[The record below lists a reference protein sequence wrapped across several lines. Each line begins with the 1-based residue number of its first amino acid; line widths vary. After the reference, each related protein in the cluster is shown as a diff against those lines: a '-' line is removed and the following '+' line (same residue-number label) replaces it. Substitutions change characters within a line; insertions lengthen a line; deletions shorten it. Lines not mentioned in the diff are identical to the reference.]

1 MTDILKALLQQGAL
15 QNNAFGPTSRYY
27 GIETATYEMPDGR
40 VVAYVR
46 RRFLPRA
53 SSFAVLVEHTVSEGE
68 RLDNLAAR
76 YLGDPEQS
84 WRICD
89 ANEAMQ
95 PESLVAQPGVT
106 LSIALPEG
114 IPGARRA

>member
-15 QNNAFGPTSRYY
+15 RNSAFAPTSRYY
-27 GIETATYEMPDGR
+27 GLESATYEMPDGR
-40 VVAYVR
+40 IVAYVK
-46 RRFLPRA
+46 RRFLPPA
-53 SSFAVLVEHTVSEGE
+53 SNFTVLVEHAVSEGE
-68 RLDNLAAR
+68 RLDGIAAR

-95 PESLVAQPGVT
+95 PEQLVAQPGVT